1 MDAVRFVRWAALICL
16 AATACG
22 GSSNSTSK
30 GAQSRFRSRTYEY
43 VIDRP
48 ADWTV
53 VEATRVLDDGEP
65 PATGAGGTDIL
76 ARHADTKVR
85 DMTLP
90 AMVVGAQRV
99 APATTIDGWTSTVI
113 STVSFMKQCA
123 HPDSMERGEV
133 AGESAVLLIYDDC
146 PKGSGLFHL
155 WTAVVHEGMGFQFVW
170 FDKHRRET
178 ADRVALD
185 KMLSTVAFTTRA
197 GPEARGS

>member
-1 MDAVRFVRWAALICL
+1 MDAVRLVRWAALICL

-22 GSSNSTSK
+22 GSSNSTST
-30 GAQSRFRSRTYEY
+30 GRQSRFRSRTYEY

-65 PATGAGGTDIL
+65 PTTGAGGTDIL
-76 ARHADTKVR
+76 ARHANTKVL

-113 STVSFMKQCA
+113 STVTFMKQCA
-123 HPDSMERGEV
+123 QPDSTEQVEV

-170 FDKHRRET
+170 FDKHGRET
-178 ADRVALD
+178 TDRVALD
-185 KMLSTVAFTTRA
+185 KMLSSVCFTRLLCA
-197 GPEARGS
+197 